1 MQGFETY
8 LRDHLPTVETFH
20 PIYNDAMADML
31 LAGGKRFRPMLL
43 LRIVEAYE
51 PLLVESAYAPALA
64 LEMFHTYSLIHDDLP
79 AMDDAP
85 LRRGHPTLHTTYD
98 EPTAILAGDAL
109 NTHAFLVIARSAFRP
124 DVKIKL
130 VEILAQDGGVD
141 GMVLGQAIDL
151 YFENTPLS
159 VEQVKELHRNKT
171 AKLIAASMLM
181 GAVIVGLDKDAQ
193 EALYAFGIDLGLLF
207 QIQDDI
213 IDETQSEEE
222 AGKTTG
228 NDSDKN
234 SFINLMGLDATIT
247 EADALAADLAHRFET
262 FDPKLQVALKPL
274 MDQYLTRHQSS

>member
-1 MQGFETY
+1 MQGFEAY

-20 PIYNDAMADML
+20 PVYNRAMADML
-31 LAGGKRFRPMLL
+31 QAGGKRFRPMLL

-79 AMDDAP
+79 SMDDAA

-109 NTHAFLVIARSAFRP
+109 NTHAFLVLARSAFRE
-124 DVKIKL
+124 DVRIRL
-130 VEILAQDGGVD
+130 VEILARDGGVS

-151 YFENTPLS
+151 YFENDPLTL
-159 VEQVKELHRNKT
+159 EQVKELHRNKT

-181 GAVIVGLDKDAQ
+181 GAVIVDLDKATQ
-193 EALYAFGIDLGLLF
+193 EALYDFGIDLGLLF

-228 NDSDKN
+228 NDGDKN
-234 SFINLMGLDATIT
+234 SFVNLLGLERTVA
-247 EADALAADLAHRFET
+247 EADALSADLSRRFET
-262 FDPKLQVALKPL
+262 FDPRLQNALRPL
-274 MDQYLTRHQSS
+274 MDQYLNRHH